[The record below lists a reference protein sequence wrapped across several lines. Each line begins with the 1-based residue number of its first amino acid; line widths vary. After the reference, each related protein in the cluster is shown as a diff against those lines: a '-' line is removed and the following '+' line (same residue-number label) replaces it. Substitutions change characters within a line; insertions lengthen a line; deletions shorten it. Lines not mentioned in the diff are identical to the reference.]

1 MKNAAV
7 RIDLRLCA
15 AQPAERHHGCR
26 FTRLTSDLTV
36 GSGVA
41 VRAGASVVAV
51 AVVAGAAVLARLGV
65 ALVDVVLAVAACE
78 SRRAQTR
85 ESVDAVHAGATVEA
99 GAAGTLLVEIFFF
112 FKRKNGRID

>member
-1 MKNAAV
+1 MKNAAA
-7 RIDLRLCA
+7 RIDWRHCA

-26 FTRLTSDLTV
+26 VTGLTSDLTV

-51 AVVAGAAVLARLGV
+51 AVVAGAAVVAGLGV
-65 ALVDVVLAVAACE
+65 ALVDVVLAVAARE

-85 ESVDAVHAGATVEA
+85 EGVDAVHAGATVEA
-99 GAAGTLLVEIFFF
+99 GAAGTLSAEILF
-112 FKRKNGRID
+112 FKLKNGRID